1 MLFGIIRPDSQQTQ
15 IVWGLNDFLEL
26 LLFLSLPRI
35 LFGMPVV
42 VCGHHKCFESCFTVL
57 LPILG
62 YFEEEPPVL
71 FKPLVIPSISLRGS
85 LFVVHVLPG

>member
-1 MLFGIIRPDSQQTQ
+1 
-15 IVWGLNDFLEL
+15 
-26 LLFLSLPRI
+26 
-35 LFGMPVV
+35 MPVV
-42 VCGHHKCFESCFTVL
+42 VCGHHKCIESCFTVL

-85 LFVVHVLPG
+85 LFVVHVLPGIGVIASLANAQRKTAKIEKTG